1 MKILADTNILI
12 SALLYPE
19 SVPAKAL
26 FHAADNYN
34 FVLSDH
40 NIAEFRRIA
49 KDKFSKAQSD
59 IDIFLTE
66 LTYELIIAPETPQ
79 KLISDPKDAPILNAA
94 VIEDVDIIISGDKH
108 FLSLELERPKVLAAA
123 MCLDNVKSRYL

>member
-26 FHAADNYN
+26 YHAADNYD

-49 KDKFSKAQSD
+49 KDKFSKAQAD
-59 IDIFLTE
+59 IDLFLTE
-66 LTYELIIAPETPQ
+66 LTYELILAPEAPQ
-79 KLISDPKDAPILNAA
+79 KLIADPKDAPILNAA
-94 VIEDVDIIISGDKH
+94 IIEEVDIIISGDKH
-108 FLSLELERPKVLAAA
+108 FLSLDMERPKVFTAAA
-123 MCLDNVKSRYL
+123 YLNNADEEG

>member
-19 SVPAKAL
+19 STPARAL
-26 FHAADNYN
+26 YHAADNHD

-40 NIAEFRRIA
+40 NVAEFRKIA
-49 KDKFSKAQSD
+49 KEKFSKAQAD
-59 IDIFLTE
+59 IDLFLTE

-79 KLISDPKDAPILNAA
+79 KLIADPKDAPILNAA
-94 VIEDVDIIISGDKH
+94 IIENVDIIISGDKH
-108 FLSLELERPKVLAAA
+108 FLSLDLERPKVITAA
-123 MCLDNVKSRYL
+123 MYLDSVKDFL